1 MDRTAEVRWF
11 APGQPPAPLDQRMD
25 ELGATGPEGRT
36 DVYLC
41 LPETE
46 ALGVKLRD
54 RGAALEL
61 KLRERALGEME
72 FPGGVAGSPE
82 LWQKWSFAR
91 DTSTDLGLP
100 AGAWLEVD
108 KARRL
113 ADPGCQVELTELRA
127 DGQEWWTLGFEASG
141 AQPEEILTEA
151 VAAFFSRPDLN
162 ADLEGA
168 RSCAYPAWLSLLK

>member
-11 APGQPPAPLDQRMD
+11 APGRPPAPLDGRMD

-54 RGAALEL
+54 GGAALEV
-61 KLRERALGEME
+61 KLRERALGKME
-72 FPGGVAGSPE
+72 FSGGVAGSPE
-82 LWQKWSFAR
+82 LWQKWSFPR
-91 DTSTDLGLP
+91 GTSTDLGLP

-108 KARRL
+108 KARKL
-113 ADPGCQVELTELRA
+113 ADLACQVELTELRA
-127 DGQEWWTLGFEASG
+127 AGEEWWTLGFEASG
-141 AQPEEILTEA
+141 ARPDEDLTEA
-151 VAAFFSRPDLN
+151 VAAFFSRRDLM
-162 ADLEGA
+162 ADLKEA
-168 RSCAYPAWLSLLK
+168 RSCAYPAWLSLFR